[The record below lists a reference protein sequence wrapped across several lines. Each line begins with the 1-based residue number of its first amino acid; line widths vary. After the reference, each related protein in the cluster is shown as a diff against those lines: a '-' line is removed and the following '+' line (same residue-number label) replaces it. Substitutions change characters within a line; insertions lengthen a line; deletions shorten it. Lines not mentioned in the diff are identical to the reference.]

1 MFFILVA
8 VLAMDMQRIR
18 IYWTGNVNLKNRTEF
33 QCFVEHSIASLLYG
47 KDLGIYYLGQ
57 SGACIN
63 LINEALSL
71 TILVINENMDSIF

>member
-8 VLAMDMQRIR
+8 VQAMDMQRIR
-18 IYWTGNVNLKNRTEF
+18 IYWTVDVNLKKRTEF

-47 KDLGIYYLGQ
+47 KDLEIDYLGQ
-57 SGACIN
+57 SGVCVN
-63 LINEALSL
+63 LINEALFL